1 MANMAIME
9 IMAFMAIMGA
19 KVVRR
24 YNQGTL
30 VRIPID
36 ALAPTTNTNTETG
49 MRFSCIGTNS
59 IVK

>member
-1 MANMAIME
+1 MAIMA

-36 ALAPTTNTNTETG
+36 ALAPTTNTKTEKG
-49 MRFSCIGTNS
+49 MRFS
-59 IVK
+59 

>member
-9 IMAFMAIMGA
+9 IMALMAIMGA

-36 ALAPTTNTNTETG
+36 ALAPRTNTKTETG

>member
-1 MANMAIME
+1 MAIKE

-36 ALAPTTNTNTETG
+36 ALTPTTNTKTETG
-49 MRFSCIGTNS
+49 MRFSCIGSNS